1 MRLAFFGDGR
11 MGRVAIARAQSE
23 GHDVGIV
30 FTAREAG
37 LGPEALTA
45 RLREGKYDAAI
56 DFSVA
61 TAVPAHAGA
70 CARAAVPLVEGT
82 TGWQAEE
89 SEVRRVVDEC
99 HGTMVYGANFSIG
112 VHLFSRVLAR
122 AADLFRGLEGYEA
135 YIEEAHHAGKRD
147 APSGT
152 ALELERV
159 LRQHLGAAHE
169 IPITSTRA
177 GHIPGTHRVGF
188 DSVGDT
194 ILLVHTARSREGF
207 ADGAIAAAQWLAT
220 GGRRGGIFAFGD
232 VLDEILASQRKGA
245 AR

>member
-1 MRLAFFGDGR
+1 VRLAFFGDGR
-11 MGRVAIARAQSE
+11 MGRVAIARAQGE
-23 GHDVGIV
+23 GHEVGLV
-30 FTAREAG
+30 VTARDAG
-37 LGPEALTA
+37 LGADALTA

-61 TAVPAHAGA
+61 TAVPAHAAA
-70 CARAAVPLVEGT
+70 CARAGVPLVEGT
-82 TGWQAEE
+82 TEWQAEE
-89 SEVRRVVDEC
+89 SEVRRLVDEC
-99 HGTMVYGANFSIG
+99 QGTMLYGANFSIG
-112 VHLFSRVLAR
+112 AHLFSRVLEC
-122 AADLFRGLEGYEA
+122 AADLFRGLEGYDA

-159 LRQHLGAAHE
+159 LRRHLGVASV
-169 IPITSTRA
+169 PITSTRA

-188 DSVGDT
+188 DSAGDT
-194 ILLVHTARSREGF
+194 ILLVHTARSRDGF
-207 ADGAIAAAQWLAT
+207 ADGAIAAAHWLAH
-220 GGRRGGIFAFGD
+220 GGRRRGIFAFGD